1 LGLGLRVARALGR
14 LEFLEGL
21 VVGAAEGVL
30 VAVELD
36 ERVVFAVSIERDT
49 EESGVLVVD
58 DFPART
64 VPLRSGVAALFGLA
78 GAFHT
83 VNEDAGLDAGNGA
96 EAPIE
101 ASELAEAGLLEGV
114 GGLEDVAEAVEEG
127 LEFGGGLHGED
138 GVAGAEAVGFGWHR
152 ETSLGRPE
160 SQCAPIRG

>member
-1 LGLGLRVARALGR
+1 

-21 VVGAAEGVL
+21 VVGPAEGVL
-30 VAVELD
+30 VAAELD

-49 EESGVLVVD
+49 EETGFLVVD
-58 DFPART
+58 DFPAGT
-64 VPLRSGVAALFGLA
+64 GPLRGGVAALLGLA

-83 VNEDAGLDAGNGA
+83 VSEDAGLDAGNAA
-96 EAPIE
+96 EAPIG

-127 LEFGGGLHGED
+127 LEFGGVLQGED

-152 ETSLGRPE
+152 ETSLGRAE
-160 SQCAPIRG
+160 LRCAPIRG